1 MTRTT
6 SITISCDDC
15 AMQGTSVCEGC
26 VVTYLCELEPC
37 ELQPCELEPG
47 ERQPCERQPADAVTI
62 EADEVRAVRMLGR
75 AGLTPPL
82 RHRRRRA
89 LVS

>member
-1 MTRTT
+1 MMTDMTHTT
-6 SITISCDDC
+6 SITISCHDC
-15 AMQGTSVCEGC
+15 TMRGTPACEGC
-26 VVTYLCELEPC
+26 VVTYLCDREPA
-37 ELQPCELEPG
+37 E
-47 ERQPCERQPADAVTI
+47 AVVI
-62 EADEVRAVRMLGR
+62 DADEARAVRMLGR